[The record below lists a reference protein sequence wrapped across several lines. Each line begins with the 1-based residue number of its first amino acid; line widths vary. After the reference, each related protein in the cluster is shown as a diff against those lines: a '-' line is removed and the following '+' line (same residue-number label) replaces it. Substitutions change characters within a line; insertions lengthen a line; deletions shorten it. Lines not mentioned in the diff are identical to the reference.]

1 VQSTPLNRSTGLFWA
16 ANRVLG
22 LVASGLAAI
31 PRSKLRSGPLVSVVI
46 ATYNRPANL
55 VLAIESVLRQ
65 HYRDFEVLVVGDG
78 CTDDTEA
85 VVKSISDPRVKWVSL
100 ESNSGSQSLPNN
112 LGLANANGKY
122 VAYLGHDDIW
132 LPTHLS
138 VLIKAMERRSLEVAT
153 TGCFMIGP
161 PESRVFLASCPNL
174 IRNQIIYGPPSA
186 LCHVREIVQR
196 SGPWIDYHDLPARY
210 PPDIEFIDRVS
221 AVALKKE
228 SLRPFTVIKL
238 NAAWRKNSYVTQD
251 TSEQQMYLAQSNKPR
266 RLTYELAY
274 RTLLSRTFKRP
285 KTDLPTANA
294 QVLPGEHVVDTWR
307 RIKGLGEPK
316 PD

>member
-1 VQSTPLNRSTGLFWA
+1 MSQQSGSRGLLWA
-16 ANRVLG
+16 ANRALG
-22 LVASGLAAI
+22 LVVSGLVAT
-31 PRSKLRSGPLVSVVI
+31 PQSKWRSGPLVSVVI

-78 CTDDTEA
+78 CTDDTED
-85 VVKSISDPRVKWVSL
+85 VVRSIPDPRVNWISL

-132 LPTHLS
+132 LPNHLS
-138 VLIKAMERRSLEVAT
+138 VLIKAMELRNLEVAT
-153 TGCFMIGP
+153 TRCFMLGP
-161 PESRVFLASCPNL
+161 PESGVFLASRPNL
-174 IRNQIIYGPPSA
+174 IRDEIIYGPPSA

-196 SGPWIDYHDLPARY
+196 SGPWIDYHDLPPHYA
-210 PPDIEFIDRVS
+210 PDSEFIDRIS

-251 TSEQQMYLAQSNKPR
+251 TSEQKMYLNRSKKPR
-266 RLTYELAY
+266 RLIF
-274 RTLLSRTFKRP
+274 TLIYQTLVSNTLKRS
-285 KTDLPTANA
+285 KTDLPTSNA
-294 QVLPGEHVVDTWR
+294 QILPGEHVVDTWR
-307 RIKGLGEPK
+307 RIKGLGKINRE
-316 PD
+316 

>member
-1 VQSTPLNRSTGLFWA
+1 MNARSRLTSAPWV

-31 PRSKLRSGPLVSVVI
+31 PQPKLRSGPLVSVVI

-85 VVKSISDPRVKWVSL
+85 VVRSIPDPRVKWISL

-112 LGLANANGKY
+112 AGITHSTGKY

-132 LPTHLS
+132 LPNHLS
-138 VLIKAMERRSLEVAT
+138 VLIKVMERRSLEVAT
-153 TGCFMIGP
+153 TRCFMLGP
-161 PESRVFLASCPNL
+161 PESGVFLASRPNL
-174 IRNQIIYGPPSA
+174 IRDEIIYGPPSA

-196 SGPWIDYHDLPARY
+196 SGPWIDYHDLPSHYA
-210 PPDIEFIDRVS
+210 PDSEFIDRIS

-266 RLTYELAY
+266 RLTYKLAY
-274 RTLLSRTFKRP
+274 RTLLSHTIKRP
-285 KTDLPTANA
+285 ETDLPTANA
-294 QVLPGEHVVDTWR
+294 QVLPGEHIVDSWR

-316 PD
+316 SK